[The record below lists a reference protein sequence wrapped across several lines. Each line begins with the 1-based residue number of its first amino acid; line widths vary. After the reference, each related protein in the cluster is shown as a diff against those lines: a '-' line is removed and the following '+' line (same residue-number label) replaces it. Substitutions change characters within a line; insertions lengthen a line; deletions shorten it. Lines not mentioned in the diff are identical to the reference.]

1 MTKKYWTLAIQY
13 DVDGE
18 PCGPPPHI
26 EDRITS
32 MLRIMH
38 EYGFG
43 MTVQY
48 GSAEASVLDAI
59 DCGSEETNPRGFGK
73 FDC

>member
-26 EDRITS
+26 QDRIAG

-38 EYGFG
+38 EMGFG

-48 GSAEASVLDAI
+48 GRAEASVLDAI
-59 DCGSEETNPRGFGK
+59 DTDASE
-73 FDC
+73 